1 MVADNLPAPAD
12 TVKLL
17 KANRVPRVRL
27 FDPNPGALDALRKSG
42 ISVAL
47 GVKNQD
53 LQNLANDP
61 NAANTWVASF
71 MTPYTP
77 DIVFDFVVV
86 GNEVIPKDPA
96 SPFVGPAMQNLL
108 NALRT
113 SPAFQQTAVTTAI
126 HMETLGTSYPPSQGA
141 FTEPAAGAMR
151 YIAPFLSTNNFPLL
165 LNVYPFFAYASD
177 PVNINLDYA
186 LFRPTAPA
194 VQDGPLTYNNLFD
207 ASVDAVYSAMDKVG
221 GSTVR
226 IVISESGWPSGGQGD
241 KTTPALAQEYNNG
254 LIQHVVHGN
263 GTPKRPGIIT
273 STYLFALFNENK
285 KTPGLDQ
292 NFGLFY
298 PDMNP
303 VYPISFSFP

>member
-1 MVADNLPAPAD
+1 MDGWFYSLGHHFSNQVEDGHAGQVGDAGGIVGVNWGMVADNLPAPAD

-47 GVKNQD
+47 GHPQGPSKPICRPGD
-53 LQNLANDP
+53 AESPECPENLSCLP
-61 NAANTWVASF
+61 T
-71 MTPYTP
+71 
-77 DIVFDFVVV
+77 
-86 GNEVIPKDPA
+86 
-96 SPFVGPAMQNLL
+96 
-108 NALRT
+108 
-113 SPAFQQTAVTTAI
+113 TAVTTAI